1 MIVRLPSRRRAV
13 VVGRNVSRYLFKGA
27 VRSWFRNLG
36 VTAPALGSMTLLL
49 LLAGLVGLTAYSLQS
64 LAARQAADAAVLHV
78 YLRDDAAQAQV
89 NTLRAKLQSDTR
101 VASVTYTSK
110 STALARAARRPGLS
124 DLAGASGSNPFPA
137 SLDLR
142 LKNFQDVGNVAASV
156 KGQQAV
162 DPILSTSYDPGA
174 MGRLQTVITWLEA
187 GSGVF
192 LTLLALVAVGVTANS
207 IRAAIHA
214 RREEVQIMQL
224 VGAPRWMVRGPFMV
238 EGALTGG
245 VAGFLA
251 ALVVL
256 VAAVVASQ
264 AGGPFTQLV
273 PGLTIT
279 TGVVAASAVL
289 VAGLALGSGSSLISV
304 RRHLES

>member
-1 MIVRLPSRRRAV
+1 VIVPLPRRRRLLV
-13 VVGRNVSRYLFKGA
+13 VARNVSRYLFKGA
-27 VRSWFRNLG
+27 VRSWIRNLG
-36 VTAPALGSMTLLL
+36 GTAPALGSMTLLL
-49 LLAGLVGLTAYSLQS
+49 LLAGLVGLTAFSLQS
-64 LAARQAADAAVLHV
+64 LAARQTSDAAALHV
-78 YLRDDAAQAQV
+78 YLRDDAQPTQV
-89 NTLRAKLQSDTR
+89 SVLRAKLQADRR
-101 VASVTYTSK
+101 VASVGYTSK
-110 STALARAARRPGLS
+110 AAALAQAARRPGLS

-137 SLDLR
+137 SLDLK
-142 LKNFQDVGNVAASV
+142 LKNIQDVGGVAASV
-156 KGQQAV
+156 KGQPVV

-174 MGRLQTVITWLEA
+174 IGRMQTVITWLEV

-192 LTLLALVAVGVTANS
+192 LALLALVAVGVTANS

-256 VAAVVASQ
+256 VAAVAGSE

-273 PGLTIT
+273 PGLTLT
-279 TGVVAASAVL
+279 TGLVAAATVL
-289 VAGLALGSGSSLISV
+289 LTGLALGSGSSLISI
-304 RRHLES
+304 RRHFES